1 MQAYKSWNKRFTK
14 KHIKEH
20 YLDKISKHPS
30 VGLDKITPSKF
41 SDELES
47 NIEIILRKVNN
58 GTYRFTRYKQLLI
71 SKGADKPPRCISVPT
86 IRDKLTLSVVNE
98 ILMDVYNEKCTT
110 QMPQVIINEIMTEK
124 SNFTHFI
131 KIDIKSF
138 FASID
143 QRLLISTLHKN
154 IHKKQLLRLI
164 ESAIQTPAI
173 SLPAQSKMPFMKKT
187 KGIPEGLSISNS
199 IANVFLSELDEKY
212 SSLPYIKYWRYVDD
226 ILILVNKADFEKVK
240 TGISEDISQLKLSIN
255 EKKDEG
261 EINKGFTYLGYSF
274 DANKLSVRESSIYKI
289 EESLESLLRNNKSG
303 NLSYLQWKINLKIT
317 GFIINKH
324 KYGWLFFFSQ
334 ITDIS
339 LLYHLDELISKYM
352 NRYGLAG
359 KFAVKRFVR
368 AYHEMRNALHTTHYI
383 PNIDLFSIEDKK
395 NILND
400 IYGVKIN
407 KLNDFQINNYF
418 NRIMAKEIQ
427 DIEKDVQ
434 AIS

>member
-1 MQAYKSWNKRFTK
+1 MQAYKSWNKRFTN
-14 KHIKEH
+14 KHMKEH
-20 YLDKISKHPS
+20 YFEKISKHPS

-71 SKGADKPPRCISVPT
+71 SKGADKPPRCISIPT

-98 ILMDVYNEKCTT
+98 ILIDIYSEKCTT
-110 QMPQVIINEIMTEK
+110 QMPQVIINEIMNEQ
-124 SNFTHFI
+124 SNFTHFV

-143 QRLLISTLHKN
+143 QRLLIATLHKN
-154 IHKKQLLRLI
+154 IHKKQLLGLI

-173 SLPAQSKMPFMKKT
+173 SLPVQSKMPFMKKT
-187 KGIPEGLSISNS
+187 NGIPEGLSISNS

-240 TGISEDISQLKLSIN
+240 TGISDDISELKLSIN

-359 KFAVKRFVR
+359 RFAVKRFVR

-383 PNIDLFSIEDKK
+383 PNIDLFTIEDKK
-395 NILND
+395 NILTN

-407 KLNDFQINNYF
+407 QLNDSQINNYF
-418 NRIMAKEIQ
+418 NGIIAKEIQ